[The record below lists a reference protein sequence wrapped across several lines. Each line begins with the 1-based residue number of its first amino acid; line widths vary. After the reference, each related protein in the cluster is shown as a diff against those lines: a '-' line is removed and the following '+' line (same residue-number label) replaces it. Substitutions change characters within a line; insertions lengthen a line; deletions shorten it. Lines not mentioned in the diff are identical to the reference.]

1 MRPLLW
7 GLLSVLGALM
17 FFATTPSPLTPGLSA
32 AFVHPLRRRVY
43 AQAGNSAAHFLEKT
57 LATNRSAS
65 AKDAEIGQ
73 DEKQFSLTLD
83 VPGIVKEQLSIRIE
97 GAIVRIDSKED
108 APRRYR
114 AAYEFGQEIDTAA
127 SSAKL
132 ENGVLSLAL
141 VKLVP
146 VSKATELAI
155 G

>member
-1 MRPLLW
+1 
-7 GLLSVLGALM
+7 M
-17 FFATTPSPLTPGLSA
+17 FFATTPSPLTPGIST

-43 AQAGNSAAHFLEKT
+43 AQAGNSAAQFLENT
-57 LATNRSAS
+57 FAAS
-65 AKDAEIGQ
+65 RHASVQGAEIAQ
-73 DEKQFSLTLD
+73 DEKQFTLTLE
-83 VPGIVKEQLSIRIE
+83 VPGIAKDQLIIRIE
-97 GAIVRIDSKED
+97 GAIVRIESKED

-132 ENGVLSLAL
+132 ENGMLSLTL